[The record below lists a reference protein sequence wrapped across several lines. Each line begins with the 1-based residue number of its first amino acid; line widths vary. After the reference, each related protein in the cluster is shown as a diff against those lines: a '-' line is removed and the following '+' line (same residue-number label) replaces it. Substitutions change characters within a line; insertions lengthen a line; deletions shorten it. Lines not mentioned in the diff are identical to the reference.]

1 MESGEGTIAREV
13 AQALTQQKKRRKH
26 HAGSIVPSPRVYCR
40 CHLILVGGGH
50 AFITATLLLVL
61 NSYLPTTASEWQISQ
76 ANLVRVLRDILII
89 D

>member
-1 MESGEGTIAREV
+1 MLAR
-13 AQALTQQKKRRKH
+13 LSHPPGCT
-26 HAGSIVPSPRVYCR
+26 CR